1 MNKGWLFPLIED
13 IPLSLNAKPPPGAP
27 EDDVILTPGIFP

>member
-13 IPLSLNAKPPPGAP
+13 IPLNLRAKPPPGAP
-27 EDDVILTPGIFP
+27 DEDVIFTPGIFP